1 MLHDIHSQHE
11 ETGMTATM
19 STSSTMSTT
28 VTTTSISREAAARLV
43 AVARGSAAEIGVA
56 MAVAVTDASGHLRA
70 FESMDGTPFL
80 AHDVAIDKA
89 WTAAAY
95 RLPTHTWSSIIQD
108 PAVAQLAHIPRLV
121 AVGGGF
127 PIIENGV
134 VIGGI
139 GLSGGDAE
147 QDRQAAE
154 QALSALGFDLPD

>member
-1 MLHDIHSQHE
+1 
-11 ETGMTATM
+11 MT
-19 STSSTMSTT
+19 
-28 VTTTSISREAAARLV
+28 TTTSNTVTSPSISRDAASRLV
-43 AVARGSAAEIGVA
+43 AVARTAAAEIGVA
-56 MAVAVTDASGHLRA
+56 MAIAVTDASGHLRA

-95 RLPTHTWSSIIQD
+95 RLSTHTWSSIVQN
-108 PAVAQLAHIPRLV
+108 PATAQLAHVPRLV

-127 PIIENGV
+127 PITEDGV

-147 QDRQAAE
+147 QDRLAAE
-154 QALSALGFDLPD
+154 KALVALGFDLPD